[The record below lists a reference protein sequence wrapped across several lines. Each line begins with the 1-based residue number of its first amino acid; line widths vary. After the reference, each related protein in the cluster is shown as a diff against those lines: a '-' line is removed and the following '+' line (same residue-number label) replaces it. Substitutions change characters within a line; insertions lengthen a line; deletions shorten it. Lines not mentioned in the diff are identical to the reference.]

1 MLSPITQYVNAS
13 SMETFISDLR
23 PRLSEPA
30 RILTPSDPE
39 FSAANERWTDIDRKT
54 PAVIVQPACENDMV
68 KLVGQPPS
76 PEFDTTQDALILSAL
91 SLSGPSSP
99 CRQGPVHTD
108 HRRSQL
114 VVHHR
119 QRNGH

>member
-1 MLSPITQYVNAS
+1 MG
-13 SMETFISDLR
+13 TFISDLR
-23 PRLSEPA
+23 PKLSEPA
-30 RILTPSDPE
+30 RILTPSDPD

-68 KLVGQPPS
+68 ELVGQPPS
-76 PEFDTTQDALILSAL
+76 LKLATTPDSLILSAL
-91 SLSGPSSP
+91 SFPGPSSP
-99 CRQGPVHTD
+99 CRQGPVRTD
-108 HRRSQL
+108 HWRSQL

>member
-1 MLSPITQYVNAS
+1 MLASITQYFSAS

-23 PRLSEPA
+23 PKLSEPA
-30 RILTPSDPE
+30 RILTPSDPD
-39 FSAANERWTDIDRKT
+39 FSAANERWSDIDRKT
-54 PAVIVQPACENDMV
+54 PAVIVQPACENDIV
-68 KLVGQPPS
+68 KMVGQPPS
-76 PEFDTTQDALILSAL
+76 LEFPTTPDALILSAL
-91 SLSGPSSP
+91 SLPGPSSP

-119 QRNGH
+119 QWNGH